1 MHDSQQTTKRRIL
14 VFASASAEDSV
25 LYEAIRDRVRESEA
39 EVLVVATALDS
50 GLGHRTSGEDE
61 AFGEAVAR
69 LRRCLDLL
77 GAAGIEA
84 NGLVGDGDPLQA
96 IADVLQGFPAD
107 ELVLATHA
115 AARSAWLSRRVH
127 VVVDPG
133 RGANSR
139 REGLAVGRR
148 LH

>member
-1 MHDSQQTTKRRIL
+1 MNDSQQTTKRRIL
-14 VFASASAEDSV
+14 VVANASAEESV
-25 LYEAIRDRVRESEA
+25 LHDAIRDRVRDSEA

-50 GLGHRTSGEDE
+50 GPSRWTSDEDE
-61 AFGEAVAR
+61 AFGEAAAR
-69 LRRCLDLL
+69 LRRCLDRLDS
-77 GAAGIEA
+77 AGIEA

-96 IADVLQGFPAD
+96 IAGVLQGFPAD

-115 AARSAWLSRRVH
+115 AARSTWLSRRVH

-133 RGANSR
+133 CGANSR
-139 REGLAVGRR
+139 REELAVGRR